1 MAIAY
6 TDEKRFTQDQIH
18 ELFASVGWQSA
29 QYPDRVYR
37 ALIGSSTVISA
48 WDGDQLAGLARV
60 IDDGEMLAYMHWV
73 LVNPKYQGMHVGSG
87 LVCFASMSFQQA
99 HQYFSAV
106 WADGFPRSRHHAVS
120 DVR

>member
-1 MAIAY
+1 M
-6 TDEKRFTQDQIH
+6 
-18 ELFASVGWQSA
+18 VGWESA

-48 WDGDQLAGLARV
+48 WDGNQLAGLARV

-87 LVCFASMSFQQA
+87 LVERVKERYAGYMFLEVMPEESKNVPFYQR
-99 HQYFSAV
+99 H
-106 WADGFPRSRHHAVS
+106 GFTLMENGRAMQIVTHS
-120 DVR
+120 